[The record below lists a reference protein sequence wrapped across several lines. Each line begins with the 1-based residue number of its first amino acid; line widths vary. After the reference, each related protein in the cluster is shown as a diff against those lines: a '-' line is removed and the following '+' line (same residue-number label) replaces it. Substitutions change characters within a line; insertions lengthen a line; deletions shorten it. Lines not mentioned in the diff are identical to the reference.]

1 MEKSIVETK
10 KAPAAIGP
18 YSQAVKTGSLLFTSG
33 QIAMDPASG
42 EMVCGGIRAQTR
54 RVLVNIMELLEAA
67 GSSMDKVLKTTVFLQ
82 DLDDFSLVNEIYAEF
97 FPSGQPARSCV
108 EVSKLP
114 KGAEIEIEV
123 IAHL

>member
-1 MEKSIVETK
+1 MKKSIVETE

-18 YSQAVKTGSLLFTSG
+18 YSQAVKTDSLLFASG

-42 EMVCGGIRAQTR
+42 EIVPGGITAQAR
-54 RVLVNIMELLEAA
+54 QVLENIREILGAA
-67 GSSMDKVLKTTVFLQ
+67 DSSMDKVLKTTVFLQ
-82 DLDDFSLVNEIYAEF
+82 NLDDFSLVNEVYAEF

-114 KGAEIEIEV
+114 KGADIEIEV